1 MMFVL
6 ASNSPRRKQLLA
18 LGGWTFSVLSTQI
31 DESPQSGETPRDYVV
46 RLAESKA
53 HVAALQTSPGKW
65 IVAADT
71 TVAEPLCGT
80 VAAHQSTILGKPV
93 DAADARQMLLRLR
106 GRKHQVFTALAVLQA
121 GNGVALTDVCATDV
135 TMRNYSDSEIDA
147 YVESGDPFDKAGAYA
162 IQHLQFRPVERVDG
176 CYANVMGLPLCLLR
190 RMLDRL
196 GISTPVE
203 NRLACLHTPQE
214 NCSITSEMINK

>member
-6 ASNSPRRKQLLA
+6 ASNSARRKQLLA

-31 DESPQSGETPRDYVV
+31 DESPQLGETPRDYVM

-53 HVAALQTSPGKW
+53 LAAAKRTPAGEW
-65 IVAADT
+65 IIAADT
-71 TVAEPLCGT
+71 TVADPLSEAVPT
-80 VAAHQSTILGKPV
+80 LQPAMLGKPA

-106 GRKHQVFTALAVLQA
+106 GRTHQVFTALTVLQA
-121 GNGVALTDVCATDV
+121 GDGVSQTDCCVTDV

-162 IQHLQFRPVERVDG
+162 IQHRQFRPVEGING
-176 CYANVMGLPLCLLR
+176 CYANVMGLPLCMLR

-203 NRLACLHTPQE
+203 DRLACLHGPQE
-214 NCSITSEMINK
+214 HCSITPEMI